1 MTKRQREIMDNK
13 QFDQSVGKQVN
24 LMIEKLTDDL
34 GVDTAER
41 KVDHGA
47 YVDRYGKENS
57 GFISFSEFKEIYLNH
72 VFFSDTR
79 NMNREPPE
87 ENLIRALFN
96 TIDADQ
102 RHRISR
108 DQFAKFIKNKAPAA
122 TFFERLR
129 QKARRGGHRFAL
141 VLE

>member
-1 MTKRQREIMDNK
+1 MDSK

-41 KVDHGA
+41 KVDYGA

-79 NMNREPPE
+79 NMNR
-87 ENLIRALFN
+87 
-96 TIDADQ
+96 
-102 RHRISR
+102 
-108 DQFAKFIKNKAPAA
+108 
-122 TFFERLR
+122 
-129 QKARRGGHRFAL
+129 
-141 VLE
+141 